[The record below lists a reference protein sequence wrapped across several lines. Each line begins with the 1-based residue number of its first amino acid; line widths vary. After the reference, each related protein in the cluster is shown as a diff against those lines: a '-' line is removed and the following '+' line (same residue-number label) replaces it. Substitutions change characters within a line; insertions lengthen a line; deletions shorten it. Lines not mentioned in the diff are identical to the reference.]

1 MSLVQWNPLLSF
13 CYFANKIR
21 LIVSFCYHFPQVVLL
36 LLFYIHL
43 NVFDGKVEVVKAK
56 EGDDDKHSECK
67 ERSEGP
73 RKQLLE
79 KKHIL

>member
-1 MSLVQWNPLLSF
+1 M
-13 CYFANKIR
+13 
-21 LIVSFCYHFPQVVLL
+21 VLL

-67 ERSEGP
+67 ESSEEQ
-73 RKQLLE
+73 RKQLPE
-79 KKHIL
+79 KNHIL

>member
-21 LIVSFCYHFPQVVLL
+21 LVVSFCYYFMVLL

-67 ERSEGP
+67 ERSEEQ

-79 KKHIL
+79 

>member
-1 MSLVQWNPLLSF
+1 M
-13 CYFANKIR
+13 
-21 LIVSFCYHFPQVVLL
+21 VLL

-67 ERSEGP
+67 ERSEEQ